1 MSCLLLCV
9 LSAILL
15 GILYLFFG
23 AFPQVFGHNHGF
35 SLSEV
40 GLAFLGLLMGM
51 FLGIASD
58 VLWKRNYARLVR
70 NYSKETGKEGSS
82 EPEFRLPPTIVGA
95 WIVPISLFG
104 E

>member
-1 MSCLLLCV
+1 M
-9 LSAILL
+9 LSANLL

-23 AFPQVFGHNHGF
+23 AFPMVFGHNHGF
-35 SLSEV
+35 SLSQI
-40 GLAFLGLLMGM
+40 GLAFLGLFVGM
-51 FLGIASD
+51 SLGIASD
-58 VLWKRNYARLVR
+58 ILWKRNYVRLVR

-95 WIVPISLFG
+95 WVVPIALFG